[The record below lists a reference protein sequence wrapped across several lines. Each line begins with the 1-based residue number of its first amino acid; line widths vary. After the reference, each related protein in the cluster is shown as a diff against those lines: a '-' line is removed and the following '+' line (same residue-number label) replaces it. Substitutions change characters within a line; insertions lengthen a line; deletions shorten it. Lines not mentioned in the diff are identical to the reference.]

1 MPSNASAGKSA
12 APGLGP
18 LGAFPYRDGTLHAE
32 AVPLAR
38 IADEVGTP
46 FYCYSSAALVARYR
60 DFATAFHAMNATLCY
75 ALKANST
82 LAVVRTLAA
91 QGAGADVVS
100 LGELEIARAA
110 GIPPS
115 KILFSGVGKTRVELE
130 AALDANILQ
139 INVESEPELELLATL
154 ASSRGRKVA
163 VALRVNPDVDART
176 HRKITT
182 GRKENK
188 FGVPIDEAPRLFA
201 RAAQWKHLSLQGIAV
216 HIGSQIVELAPY
228 RRAFKRVVALAK
240 RLRAEGHEV
249 ARIDFGGGIG
259 IPYRNETPPSVAAY
273 ARVVREALAGL
284 DVALA
289 FEPGRYLV
297 GNAGILVTRV
307 LYEKTGNAR
316 RFVIVD
322 AGMNDLLRPALYDA
336 YHEIVPVVRPKKGA
350 RAKPADLVGPVCETG
365 DSFAQARPLAP
376 VAAGD
381 LLAICSAGAY
391 ASVMASTY
399 NARLPAP
406 EVMVNGA
413 HYAVVRPRPSYRD
426 LIGRD
431 RIPDW
436 LGTQKIETGHS
447 TK

>member
-1 MPSNASAGKSA
+1 
-12 APGLGP
+12 
-18 LGAFPYRDGTLHAE
+18 
-32 AVPLAR
+32 
-38 IADEVGTP
+38 
-46 FYCYSSAALVARYR
+46 
-60 DFATAFHAMNATLCY
+60 
-75 ALKANST
+75 
-82 LAVVRTLAA
+82 
-91 QGAGADVVS
+91 
-100 LGELEIARAA
+100 
-110 GIPPS
+110 
-115 KILFSGVGKTRVELE
+115 
-130 AALDANILQ
+130 
-139 INVESEPELELLATL
+139 
-154 ASSRGRKVA
+154 
-163 VALRVNPDVDART
+163 
-176 HRKITT
+176 
-182 GRKENK
+182 
-188 FGVPIDEAPRLFA
+188 
-201 RAAQWKHLSLQGIAV
+201 
-216 HIGSQIVELAPY
+216 LAPY
-228 RRAFKRVVALAK
+228 RRAFKRVVTLAT
-240 RLRAEGHEV
+240 RLRAEGHPI

-259 IPYRNETPPSVAAY
+259 IPYRGETPPSVAAY
-273 ARVVREALAGL
+273 AEVVREALAGL

-307 LYEKTGNAR
+307 LYEKTGSAR

-336 YHEIVPVVRPKKGA
+336 YHEIVPVLQPKKGA

-413 HYAVVRPRPSYRD
+413 HFAVVRPRPSYRD

-431 RIPDW
+431 RLPDW
-436 LGTQKIETGHS
+436 LGTQKIETGPT